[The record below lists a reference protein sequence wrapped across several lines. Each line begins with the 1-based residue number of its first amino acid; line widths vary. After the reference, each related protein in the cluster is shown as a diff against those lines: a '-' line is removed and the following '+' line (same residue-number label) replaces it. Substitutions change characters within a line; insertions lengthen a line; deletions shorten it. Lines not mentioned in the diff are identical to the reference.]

1 LIRRT
6 SIRTSVWA
14 DIIIAKLVGIDCLA
28 FQGAT
33 WSDYYTRSELMVL
46 VSKSSKGNLGD
57 HKLNLNI
64 QHARGTIKITGDNS

>member
-1 LIRRT
+1 LY
-6 SIRTSVWA
+6 
-14 DIIIAKLVGIDCLA
+14 
-28 FQGAT
+28 
-33 WSDYYTRSELMVL
+33 DYYIRSELMVL